1 MIFLED
7 THDTKDSDMAIG
19 NDSAFII
26 IRSESTEKARA
37 MIVGIPRTWDVLE
50 ACVAPGWPDSGGYK
64 EMGHPPETFS
74 GHLAFAS
81 GEFWF
86 GKTDGYTPQSAD
98 FLFLARIYYIRW
110 ILLECYGQRR
120 CAH

>member
-1 MIFLED
+1 MI
-7 THDTKDSDMAIG
+7 A
-19 NDSAFII
+19 
-26 IRSESTEKARA
+26 
-37 MIVGIPRTWDVLE
+37 GIPRTWDVLE

-74 GHLAFAS
+74 GHWAFAS

-98 FLFLARIYYIRW
+98 FLAWNYTYDGFYWNFTGKGDASMK
-110 ILLECYGQRR
+110 
-120 CAH
+120 